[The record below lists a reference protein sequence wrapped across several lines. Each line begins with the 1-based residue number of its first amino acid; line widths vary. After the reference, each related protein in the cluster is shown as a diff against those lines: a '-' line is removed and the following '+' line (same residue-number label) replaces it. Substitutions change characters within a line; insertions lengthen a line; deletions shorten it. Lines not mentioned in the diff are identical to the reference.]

1 VGVRVTTI
9 ITTIITTDKYYLVT
23 GKEDN
28 MAKNKKTSMAQRKEN
43 TINKKKQLML
53 NNEIY
58 IISVDEQG
66 TPFLV
71 NNQYLLLYFKKE
83 SADEAAQGFCKL
95 YGDGKILAFKIEN
108 NIQFFE
114 MMWNC
119 GIPEFIL
126 NGDSNIY
133 NIGTYFKLSK
143 KPTNMSKGLEIK
155 NQQPVRIG
163 KFSLRKNIKIKE
175 WFSVFSNISLACG
188 LGLWIMTFIFNVIIK
203 QELEYDF
210 VSSLRLFFWLF
221 FFGGGIISG
230 FVAVI
235 GARNS
240 FVKSEQKTIFGII
253 LSLLGVYSP
262 LLWS

>member
-1 VGVRVTTI
+1 
-9 ITTIITTDKYYLVT
+9 
-23 GKEDN
+23 
-28 MAKNKKTSMAQRKEN
+28 MAKNKKISKAERRKIAIAQEAIKARDQME
-43 TINKKKQLML
+43 QMML